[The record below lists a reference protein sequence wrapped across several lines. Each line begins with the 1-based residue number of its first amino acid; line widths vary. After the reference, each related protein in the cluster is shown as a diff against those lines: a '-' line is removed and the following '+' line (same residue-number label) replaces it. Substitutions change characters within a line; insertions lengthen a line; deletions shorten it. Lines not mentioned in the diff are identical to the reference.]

1 MEERRTSATYS
12 SSTPLAREHAR
23 RRRRRK
29 RRPSR
34 AMRYFA
40 AILVIILTFFVA
52 YSIMSWII
60 ENNSSNPAGESDSV
74 TDDPVTN
81 LQKRLDE
88 LSSENKLLTEE
99 VRELQSQID
108 RYNAAY
114 GPLDSAAGT
123 APSEGNDSG
132 NTGST
137 GSTASP
143 EQSGDTGSTSE
154 TPANDDNSGAE
165 EI

>member
-1 MEERRTSATYS
+1 MEERRTSSGYS

-23 RRRRRK
+23 RRRKRK

-34 AMRYFA
+34 AMRCFA

-52 YSIMSWII
+52 YSVMSWII
-60 ENNSSNPAGESDSV
+60 ENNSANPGSESENAV
-74 TDDPVTN
+74 DDPVTN

-99 VRELQSQID
+99 IRELQSQVD
-108 RYNAAY
+108 RYNAIY
-114 GPLDSAAGT
+114 GPLDSAANT
-123 APSEGNDSG
+123 APSEGNDA
-132 NTGST
+132 GST
-137 GSTASP
+137 GSTASSEP
-143 EQSGDTGSTSE
+143 SEDTENSAD
-154 TPANDDNSGAE
+154 TPTNDNSSGAE